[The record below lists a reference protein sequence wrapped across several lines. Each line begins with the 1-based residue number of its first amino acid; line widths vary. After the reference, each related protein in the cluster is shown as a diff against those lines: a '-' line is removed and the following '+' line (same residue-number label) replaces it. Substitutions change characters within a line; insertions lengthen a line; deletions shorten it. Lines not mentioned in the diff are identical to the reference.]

1 MNDELPRLGRGGALL
16 AASAAALCFAVAP
29 ARAQDSGGQTSAP
42 SSTTTPSSSTAPP
55 SPTTPATPAAPPQT
69 TTTTSS
75 APTRSPNAAY
85 TPDPNPYY
93 IGVGQ
98 GFTHDS
104 NVYRIP
110 SGPGDWYSGT
120 TVFGGFD
127 QPISRQRVF
136 GRAGVS
142 LNRYADQTQLN
153 NTSYDITLGADLE
166 TIEHLSGSVNV
177 GFSQNLASASAT
189 FNAPSAQSNLQKTE
203 RADARLRWGGP
214 SVLSIEGGINYVRV
228 DYSAPQFVTSESR
241 ETTSTLGAYYH
252 PSPILRLGLAYRYE
266 YTDTPKALFDPN
278 LLTYSSNTTDGNN
291 VDFTVDYTP
300 DAQLKVNARLSYT
313 RQTNSVIATSDF
325 SGLTGSLAV
334 SWQPT
339 AKTSVAFD
347 ASRDAGFEANSLTQY
362 AIVQSGTG
370 LTLTPVSVFYQN
382 NRVTDSIGLSA
393 NYAATAKINTS
404 AGLRYT
410 RARLAGAVQAGIDAR
425 NVDVSKT
432 ATASVGYAI
441 TRAWNA
447 NCTAGYETRDVTAI
461 VTYSYTATVIGCA
474 TQFTWH

>member
-1 MNDELPRLGRGGALL
+1 MNDELPGRGGALL
-16 AASAAALCFAVAP
+16 AASAAALCLAAVP
-29 ARAQDSGGQTSAP
+29 ARAQDAGGQPSA
-42 SSTTTPSSSTAPP
+42 PSSSTAP
-55 SPTTPATPAAPPQT
+55 SSQTTPSSPAAPSSPTAPSQT
-69 TTTTSS
+69 TATTPS
-75 APTRSPNAAY
+75 APSSPPNAAY

-110 SGPGDWYSGT
+110 SGPGDWYSST

-142 LNRYADQTQLN
+142 LNRYSDQTQLN
-153 NTSYDITLGADLE
+153 NTSYDLSLGADLE
-166 TIEHLSGSVNV
+166 TIEHISGSVNV
-177 GFSQNLASASAT
+177 GLSQNLASASAT
-189 FNAPSAQSNLQKTE
+189 FGAPSAGRNLQKTE
-203 RADARLRWGGP
+203 RADGRLRWGGP
-214 SVLSIEGGINYVRV
+214 SLLSIEGGLSYVHV
-228 DYSAPQFVTSESR
+228 DYSAPQFVTSETR
-241 ETTSTLGAYYH
+241 ETTATLGMYYR
-252 PSPILRLGLAYRYE
+252 PSPILRVGLGYRYE
-266 YTDTPKALFDPN
+266 YTETPKALFDPN
-278 LLTYSSNTTDGNN
+278 SSSYTPNSTDGNN
-291 VDFTVDYTP
+291 IDLTADYTP
-300 DAQLKVNARLSYT
+300 DAQLKVNGRLSYT

-325 SGLTGSLAV
+325 SGFTGSLAV

-339 AKTSVAFD
+339 AKTSVVFD

-370 LTLTPVSVFYQN
+370 LTLTPVSVVYQN
-382 NRVTDSIGLSA
+382 NRVTDSVGLAAS
-393 NYAATAKINTS
+393 YAATAKINTS

-410 RARLAGAVQAGIDAR
+410 RARLAGAVQAGLDAR

-447 NCTAGYETRDVTAI
+447 NCTVGYETRDVTAI